1 VEQLE
6 PKLLLKRRLPSGL
19 SGAATTAQTS
29 PSSPHFRAR
38 FFPNN
43 PCFAVGKTAYS
54 AVLFMK
60 ATIKTQ
66 GQQFTVSEGDI
77 LTVNRYPG
85 TEKGSTVEIK
95 DVLAAG
101 EGESFKV
108 GTPLLSGASVSATI
122 LENKRGE
129 KVIIFKK
136 KKRKGMER
144 KRGHRQEL
152 SVIKINSITA

>member
-1 VEQLE
+1 
-6 PKLLLKRRLPSGL
+6 
-19 SGAATTAQTS
+19 
-29 PSSPHFRAR
+29 
-38 FFPNN
+38 
-43 PCFAVGKTAYS
+43 
-54 AVLFMK
+54 MK

-77 LTVNRYPG
+77 LTVNRYRG
-85 TEKGSTVEIK
+85 TEKGSKVEIK

-101 EGESFKV
+101 EGASYKV
-108 GTPLLSGASVSATI
+108 GQPTLPGAKVSATV
-122 LENKRGE
+122 LENKRGK
-129 KVIIFKK
+129 KVVVFRK

>member
-1 VEQLE
+1 
-6 PKLLLKRRLPSGL
+6 
-19 SGAATTAQTS
+19 
-29 PSSPHFRAR
+29 
-38 FFPNN
+38 
-43 PCFAVGKTAYS
+43 
-54 AVLFMK
+54 MK

-77 LTVNRYPG
+77 LTVNRYRG
-85 TEKGSTVEIK
+85 SEKGSTIEIK

-101 EGESFKV
+101 EGADYKV
-108 GTPLLSGASVSATI
+108 GKPILAGASVSVTV

-129 KVIIFKK
+129 KVIVFKK